1 MNTGDEEV
9 SAQWLG
15 GRLGFPPESSSIS
28 LEAAPWAASAFLG
41 SAISDESAA
50 YDATVVTLSHAP

>member
-1 MNTGDEEV
+1 M
-9 SAQWLG
+9 SYG
-15 GRLGFPPESSSIS
+15 GRLGVQPKPSSIS

-41 SAISDESAA
+41 SVISDESAA

>member
-1 MNTGDEEV
+1 MRECPHSGY
-9 SAQWLG
+9 G
-15 GRLGFPPESSSIS
+15 GRLGFQPESSSIS